1 MFPLEIVN
9 SLTKP
14 PSPFRFSLSGRR
26 KGRVSLARFD
36 PRQTEEEEGVRERAP
51 HHGLKHGP
59 FVAGWTK
66 EVTQRHVYSAMRCG
80 GNVACEMPSPYPL
93 LNARKEDHSFQPE
106 VFSKPTCSPPIRF
119 FHNEIYAREGNSI
132 IPFPPDLH
140 SF

>member
-1 MFPLEIVN
+1 MFPFEIVN

-66 EVTQRHVYSAMRCG
+66 EVTQRHVYSATMRRECCLR
-80 GNVACEMPSPYPL
+80 NAVSLSSLKRAKRRSFLSSVLETNL
-93 LNARKEDHSFQPE
+93 LAANQ
-106 VFSKPTCSPPIRF
+106 I
-119 FHNEIYAREGNSI
+119 
-132 IPFPPDLH
+132 FPQ
-140 SF
+140 